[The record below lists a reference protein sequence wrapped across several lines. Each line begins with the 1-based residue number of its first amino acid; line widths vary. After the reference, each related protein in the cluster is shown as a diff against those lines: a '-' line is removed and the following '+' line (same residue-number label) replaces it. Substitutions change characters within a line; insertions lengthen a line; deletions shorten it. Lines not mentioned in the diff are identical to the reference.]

1 MKPKE
6 VFDMREEYKSYKYV
20 NFRTNLNNLR
30 KVVAIDRVR
39 MLDDCAFYGH
49 DRLLLPE
56 IYQENPQPPKKYPNW
71 NQSAAREFLSQDITE
86 GAHIG
91 IRPAYLWIQR
101 PEYLEFPL
109 EVFRN
114 HIYQEIHKRES
125 QDFRFDKKQMRFRFK
140 LQLEK

>member
-56 IYQENPQPPKKYPNW
+56 IYHY
-71 NQSAAREFLSQDITE
+71 
-86 GAHIG
+86 
-91 IRPAYLWIQR
+91 IQVLFADSNR
-101 PEYLEFPL
+101 VCP
-109 EVFRN
+109 
-114 HIYQEIHKRES
+114 
-125 QDFRFDKKQMRFRFK
+125 
-140 LQLEK
+140 